1 MNSFFGIPMMIPS
14 RQLSDC
20 DKGGW
25 QTTQNVACV
34 LPQVQYR
41 TKGSV
46 FPGQYVRYS
55 EETTQKVNY
64 PDFFRRWR
72 QRSRFIL
79 IPFLIQ
85 QLRVMACNISQVGQV
100 QPLLKLSD
108 STVHSVG
115 HLIFVQFSCQF
126 RSSASCVC
134 HTIITPLCWDKLLH

>member
-108 STVHSVG
+108 STVHFCGTFDICAVFLLVSVFCILCVPYN
-115 HLIFVQFSCQF
+115 HNSFV
-126 RSSASCVC
+126 
-134 HTIITPLCWDKLLH
+134 LG